1 MQVYHGQEW
10 EGLENIPDEGG
21 ALIIYYHGAVQVDY
35 FALIGEIWLSNGRFI
50 SSVVDR
56 TIMQVPGLENLRTH
70 LNLFSGTVDS
80 CAELLE

>member
-1 MQVYHGQEW
+1 M
-10 EGLENIPDEGG
+10 
-21 ALIIYYHGAVQVDY
+21 DY
-35 FALIGEIWLSNGRFI
+35 FALIGEIWLSKGRFI

-70 LNLFSGTVDS
+70 LKLFSGTVDS